1 MIYIPNLGI
10 NRHHILP
17 FKRANS
23 FTFRIF
29 NIFWE
34 IVVNNQQIQGNLENV
49 QLARNY
55 LPMTPAD
62 FIYHRQRYSGKV
74 QPQNM
79 VFNAN
84 LQEFAQRVGY
94 ISVLETAGKMA
105 PEDSYRRI
113 EELWQE
119 LKRSKKKLG
128 IGEDPFAI
136 D

>member
-1 MIYIPNLGI
+1 MISITNLGI
-10 NRHHILP
+10 NRHNILSA
-17 FKRANS
+17 KRANS
-23 FTFRIF
+23 FAFRIL
-29 NIFWE
+29 NIFLG
-34 IVVNNQQIQGNLENV
+34 IVVSDRQIQGNLENV

-55 LPMTPAD
+55 HPMTPAD

-119 LKRSKKKLG
+119 LKSSKKKLG